1 MNRGAAQRS
10 CGWSQG
16 GTKSMFVQELSGI
29 AGTRFC
35 SRDTNGRVAADGVCK
50 NNVIVG
56 GGLQGGRTV
65 GLFCRVDVTRKF
77 YICSIEPQTLATLIN
92 NLAREN

>member
-1 MNRGAAQRS
+1 
-10 CGWSQG
+10 
-16 GTKSMFVQELSGI
+16 MFVQELSGI

-56 GGLQGGRTV
+56 GGLQGGRTGGRLV
-65 GLFCRVDVTRKF
+65 CSVVSMSPGSFTSAPSNRKLW
-77 YICSIEPQTLATLIN
+77 QL
-92 NLAREN
+92 